1 MRNLSR
7 LRRAATSTVLAL
19 AVSGAM
25 HPLGAAP
32 SPFIELAG
40 TWSGAGQIRLQGG
53 QSEQLSCRAYYTP
66 KSGGVE
72 LGMAIRCAS
81 TSYKIELR
89 SALHYDGGAVTGSW
103 EERTFNAN
111 GDVTGRATGGQIH
124 LTFKGNVTGSM
135 SVTYS
140 GANQNVTITTS
151 GTELSGVT
159 LRLARGE

>member
-1 MRNLSR
+1 MRNSSR
-7 LRRAATSTVLAL
+7 LRRGVTSTIVAL
-19 AVSGAM
+19 AAGCAAW
-25 HPLGAAP
+25 PLGAAP

-40 TWSGAGQIRLQGG
+40 TWSGSGQIRLQGG

-66 KSGGVE
+66 KSGGAE

-89 SALHYDGGAVTGSW
+89 SALRYDGGSVSGSW
-103 EERTFNAN
+103 EERTFNAT

-124 LTFKGNVTGSM
+124 LAFKGNVTGSM

-140 GANQNVTITTS
+140 GANQNVTISTTGS
-151 GTELSGVT
+151 ELSGVT
-159 LRLARGE
+159 LKLARGE